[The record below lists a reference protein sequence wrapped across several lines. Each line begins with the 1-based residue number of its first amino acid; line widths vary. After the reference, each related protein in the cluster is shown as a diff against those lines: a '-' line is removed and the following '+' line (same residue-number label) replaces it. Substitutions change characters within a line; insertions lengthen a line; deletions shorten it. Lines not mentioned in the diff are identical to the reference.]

1 MREQP
6 PQRHRALRTAI
17 NSLKFRGRIPPQYIH
32 TATKEMITIELRPY
46 QTEAVAKIRDS
57 LKTHKSVVFTIGCGA
72 GKSILAGSIAKSAT
86 DKGNTVLFLV
96 HRAELCEQI
105 ADTFYNLCGVDP
117 KLSEIMM
124 IQTARQR
131 LKTLTEPTLIIVDE
145 AHTFNNAYEKVFQF
159 FPDAYKIG
167 FTATPCRLNQGG
179 LGNLFEDIQTG
190 VSTRWLIDNHYLSD
204 YRYFSFPIV
213 DTSGLHTRAGEF
225 IQEEVNALM
234 ENKAVYSGAVEQY
247 LKLTPGKKA
256 MVYCSS
262 IKASKEI
269 VKEFTNNGVSAAHVD
284 GTTPKAERERIV
296 EAYRKGEITV
306 VSNVDL
312 FGVGFDDKDIEV
324 TVLLRPTQ
332 SLALAVQQN
341 MRCMRYKEGKTAIIL
356 DCCGNAARH
365 GLPDDER
372 EWSLETRKK
381 QETTVKIREC
391 ENCYAVYHSTMQKC
405 PYCGHVATKEIQR
418 KDKKQVTV
426 DLVELHR
433 TEALKNTRL
442 SDAELTTWEEIVEFQ
457 KAHKY
462 KFLWCIRYADAH
474 GIATPSKYKYMRR
487 YMR

>member
-1 MREQP
+1 M
-6 PQRHRALRTAI
+6 AI
-17 NSLKFRGRIPPQYIH
+17 NSGKIRGRIPPQLVH

-46 QTEAVAKIRDS
+46 QAEAITKIRDS
-57 LKTHKSVVFTIGCGA
+57 LRTHKSVVFTIGCGA

-86 DKGNTVLFLV
+86 DKGNSVLFLV

-117 KLSEIMM
+117 ALCKIMM
-124 IQTARQR
+124 IQTARRR
-131 LKTLTEPTLIIVDE
+131 LKTLTEPSLIIVDE

-179 LGNLFEDIQTG
+179 LGNLFEDIQAG
-190 VSTRWLIDNHYLSD
+190 VSTRWLIDNHYLSN

-225 IQEEVNALM
+225 VQEEVNALM

-262 IKASKEI
+262 IKASKEV
-269 VKEFTNNGVSAAHVD
+269 VKEFTDNGISAAHVD
-284 GTTPKAERERIV
+284 GTTPRVERERIV

-391 ENCYAVYHSTMQKC
+391 ENCYAVYPPTMQKC

-433 TEALKNTRL
+433 TETLKNTRL

-462 KFLWCIRYADAH
+462 KFQWCIRYADAH
-474 GIATPSKYKYMRR
+474 GIATPSKYRYMRR

>member
-1 MREQP
+1 MRN
-6 PQRHRALRTAI
+6 RCNCATDTDKRLYFGKNCVAHSGAI
-17 NSLKFRGRIPPQYIH
+17 MVQGCN
-32 TATKEMITIELRPY
+32 KEMITIELRPY
-46 QTEAVAKIRDS
+46 QTEAIAKIRDS
-57 LKTHKSVVFTIGCGA
+57 LKIHKSVVFTIGCGA

-105 ADTFYNLCGVDP
+105 ADTFYNLCGVDSALC
-117 KLSEIMM
+117 KIMM
-124 IQTARQR
+124 IQTARRR
-131 LKTLTEPTLIIVDE
+131 LKTLPKPTLIIVDE

-225 IQEEVNALM
+225 VQEEVNALM

-262 IKASKEI
+262 IKASKEV
-269 VKEFTNNGVSAAHVD
+269 VKEFTDNGISAAHVG
-284 GTTPKAERERIV
+284 GTTPKVERERIV

-381 QETTVKIREC
+381 QETIVKIREC
-391 ENCYAVYHSTMQKC
+391 ENCYAVYPPTMQKC

-426 DLVELHR
+426 DLVEIKRQDDIRNKKYFEL
-433 TEALKNTRL
+433 
-442 SDAELTTWEEIVEFQ
+442 DAKTWADVEEIR
-457 KAHKY
+457 KARGY
-462 KFLWCIRYADAH
+462 KIQWAIRYADAH
-474 GIATPSKYKYMRR
+474 GIATPSKYRYMRR

>member
-1 MREQP
+1 V
-6 PQRHRALRTAI
+6 PQ
-17 NSLKFRGRIPPQYIH
+17 QQ
-32 TATKEMITIELRPY
+32 KEMITIELRPY
-46 QTEAVAKIRDS
+46 QTEAIAKIRDS

-72 GKSILAGSIAKSAT
+72 GKSVLAGSIAKSAT

-96 HRAELCEQI
+96 HREELCEQI
-105 ADTFYNLCGVDP
+105 VDTFYNLCGVDLALC
-117 KLSEIMM
+117 KIMM
-124 IQTARQR
+124 IQTARRR

-225 IQEEVNALM
+225 VQEEVNALM

-262 IKASKEI
+262 IKASKEV
-269 VKEFTNNGVSAAHVD
+269 VKEFIDNGVSAVHVD

-391 ENCYAVYHSTMQKC
+391 ENCYAVYPPTLQKC

-426 DLVELHR
+426 DLVELRR
-433 TEALKNTRL
+433 TETLKNTRL
-442 SDAELTTWEEIVEFQ
+442 SDAELTTWEEVVEFQ

-462 KFLWCIRYADAH
+462 KFQWCIRYADAH
-474 GIATPSKYKYMRR
+474 GIATPSKYKYMRL

>member
-1 MREQP
+1 
-6 PQRHRALRTAI
+6 
-17 NSLKFRGRIPPQYIH
+17 
-32 TATKEMITIELRPY
+32 MITIELRPY
-46 QTEAVAKIRDS
+46 QTEAIAKIRDS

-72 GKSILAGSIAKSAT
+72 GKSVLAGSIAKSAT

-96 HRAELCEQI
+96 HREELCEQI
-105 ADTFYNLCGVDP
+105 VDTFYNLCGVDLALC
-117 KLSEIMM
+117 KIMM
-124 IQTARQR
+124 IQTARRR

-225 IQEEVNALM
+225 VQEEVNALM

-262 IKASKEI
+262 IKASKEV
-269 VKEFTNNGVSAAHVD
+269 VKEFIDNGVSAVHVD

-391 ENCYAVYHSTMQKC
+391 ENCYAVYPPTLQKC

-426 DLVELHR
+426 DLVELRR
-433 TEALKNTRL
+433 TETLKNTRL
-442 SDAELTTWEEIVEFQ
+442 SDAELTTWEEVVEFQ

-462 KFLWCIRYADAH
+462 KFQWCIRYADAH
-474 GIATPSKYKYMRR
+474 GIATPSKYKYMRL

>member
-1 MREQP
+1 M
-6 PQRHRALRTAI
+6 
-17 NSLKFRGRIPPQYIH
+17 N
-32 TATKEMITIELRPY
+32 LRPY
-46 QTEAVAKIRDS
+46 QTEAITKIRDS

-86 DKGNTVLFLV
+86 DKGNSVLFLV

-117 KLSEIMM
+117 VLCKIMM
-124 IQTARQR
+124 IQTARRR

-213 DTSGLHTRAGEF
+213 DTSGLHTRSGEF
-225 IQEEVNALM
+225 VQEEVNALM

-262 IKASKEI
+262 IKASKEV
-269 VKEFTNNGVSAAHVD
+269 VKEFIDNGISAAHVD

-381 QETTVKIREC
+381 QETIVKIREC
-391 ENCYAVYHSTMQKC
+391 ENCYAVYPPTMQKC

-426 DLVELHR
+426 DLVEMKRQDDIRNKKYSEL
-433 TEALKNTRL
+433 
-442 SDAELTTWEEIVEFQ
+442 DAKTWADVEEIR
-457 KAHKY
+457 KARGYKPAWAIRFADLHGIPVPHKY
-462 KFLWCIRYADAH
+462 D
-474 GIATPSKYKYMRR
+474 YMRR
-487 YMR
+487 FMK

>member
-1 MREQP
+1 M
-6 PQRHRALRTAI
+6 
-17 NSLKFRGRIPPQYIH
+17 
-32 TATKEMITIELRPY
+32 
-46 QTEAVAKIRDS
+46 
-57 LKTHKSVVFTIGCGA
+57 
-72 GKSILAGSIAKSAT
+72 
-86 DKGNTVLFLV
+86 
-96 HRAELCEQI
+96 
-105 ADTFYNLCGVDP
+105 
-117 KLSEIMM
+117 
-124 IQTARQR
+124 
-131 LKTLTEPTLIIVDE
+131 IIVDE

-225 IQEEVNALM
+225 VQEEVNALM

-262 IKASKEI
+262 IKASKEV
-269 VKEFTNNGVSAAHVD
+269 VKEFIDNGVSAVHVD

-391 ENCYAVYHSTMQKC
+391 ENCYAVYPPTLQKC

-426 DLVELHR
+426 DLVELRR
-433 TEALKNTRL
+433 TETLKNTRL
-442 SDAELTTWEEIVEFQ
+442 SDAELTTWEEVVEFQ

-462 KFLWCIRYADAH
+462 KFQWCIRYADAH
-474 GIATPSKYKYMRR
+474 GIATPSKYKYMRL

>member
-1 MREQP
+1 
-6 PQRHRALRTAI
+6 
-17 NSLKFRGRIPPQYIH
+17 
-32 TATKEMITIELRPY
+32 MITIELRPY
-46 QTEAVAKIRDS
+46 QTEAIVKIRDS
-57 LKTHKSVVFTIGCGA
+57 LKTHKSVVFTIGCGS
-72 GKSILAGSIAKSAT
+72 GKSVLAGSIAKSAT

-124 IQTARQR
+124 IQTARRR
-131 LKTLTEPTLIIVDE
+131 LKTLPKPTLIIVDE

-225 IQEEVNALM
+225 VQEEVNALM
-234 ENKAVYSGAVEQY
+234 ENKAVYSGAIEQY

-262 IKASKEI
+262 IKASKEV
-269 VKEFTNNGVSAAHVD
+269 VKEFIDNGVSAAHVD
-284 GTTPKAERERIV
+284 GTTPKAERERII

-381 QETTVKIREC
+381 QETIVKIREC
-391 ENCYAVYHSTMQKC
+391 ENCYAVYPPTMHKC

-433 TEALKNTRL
+433 TETLKNTRL
-442 SDAELTTWEEIVEFQ
+442 SDAELTTWEEVVEFQ

-462 KFLWCIRYADAH
+462 KFQWCIRYADAH
-474 GIATPSKYKYMRR
+474 GIATPSKYRYMRR

>member
-1 MREQP
+1 MRN
-6 PQRHRALRTAI
+6 RCNCATDTDKRLYFGKNCVAHSGAI
-17 NSLKFRGRIPPQYIH
+17 MVQGCN
-32 TATKEMITIELRPY
+32 KEMITIELRPY
-46 QTEAVAKIRDS
+46 QIEAIAKIRDS
-57 LKTHKSVVFTIGCGA
+57 LRSHKSVVFTIGCGS
-72 GKSILAGSIAKSAT
+72 GKSVLAGSIAKSAT

-117 KLSEIMM
+117 ALCKIMM
-124 IQTARQR
+124 IQTARRR

-225 IQEEVNALM
+225 VQEEVNALM

-262 IKASKEI
+262 IKASKEV
-269 VKEFTNNGVSAAHVD
+269 VKEFNDNGVSAAHVD
-284 GTTPKAERERIV
+284 GTTPRAERERIV

-372 EWSLETRKK
+372 EWTLETRKK
-381 QETTVKIREC
+381 QETIVKIREC
-391 ENCYAVYHSTMQKC
+391 ENCYAVYPPTMQKC

-442 SDAELTTWEEIVEFQ
+442 SDAELTTWEEVVEFQ

-462 KFLWCIRYADAH
+462 KFQWCIRYADAH
-474 GIATPSKYKYMRR
+474 GIATPSKYRYMRR

>member
-1 MREQP
+1 M
-6 PQRHRALRTAI
+6 PQR
-17 NSLKFRGRIPPQYIH
+17 
-32 TATKEMITIELRPY
+32 ATSATTTKGDDTIELRPY
-46 QTEAVAKIRDS
+46 QTEAIAKIRDS

-72 GKSILAGSIAKSAT
+72 GKSVLAGSIAKSAT

-105 ADTFYNLCGVDP
+105 AETFYNLCGVDT

-124 IQTARQR
+124 IQTARRR
-131 LKTLTEPTLIIVDE
+131 LKMLAEPTLIIVDE

-213 DTSGLHTRAGEF
+213 DTSELHTRAGEF
-225 IQEEVNALM
+225 VQEEVNALM

-262 IKASKEI
+262 IKASKEV
-269 VKEFTNNGVSAAHVD
+269 VKEFTGNGVSAAHVD

-372 EWSLETRKK
+372 EWTLETRKK

-391 ENCYAVYHSTMQKC
+391 ENCYAVYPPTMQKC

-426 DLVELHR
+426 DLVELKR
-433 TEALKNTRL
+433 QEDIKKTDYLDLT
-442 SDAELTTWEEIVEFQ
+442 AETWEDVVRIQ
-457 KAHKY
+457 KARGY
-462 KFLWCIRYADAH
+462 KFPWCLHFAKQH
-474 GIATPSKYKYMRR
+474 GIAIPHKYLYMAKKYCK
-487 YMR
+487 

>member
-1 MREQP
+1 
-6 PQRHRALRTAI
+6 
-17 NSLKFRGRIPPQYIH
+17 
-32 TATKEMITIELRPY
+32 MITIELRPY
-46 QTEAVAKIRDS
+46 QTEAITKIRDS
-57 LKTHKSVVFTIGCGA
+57 LRTHKSVVFTIGCGA
-72 GKSILAGSIAKSAT
+72 GKSVLAGSIAKSAT
-86 DKGNTVLFLV
+86 DKGNRVLFLV

-117 KLSEIMM
+117 VLCKIMM
-124 IQTARQR
+124 IQTARRR
-131 LKTLTEPTLIIVDE
+131 LKTLTAPTLIIVDE
-145 AHTFNNAYEKVFQF
+145 AHTFNNAYEKVFQL

-225 IQEEVNALM
+225 VQEEVNALM

-269 VKEFTNNGVSAAHVD
+269 VKEFTDNGISAAHVD
-284 GTTPKAERERIV
+284 GSTPKAERERIV
-296 EAYRKGEITV
+296 EEYRQGKITV

-372 EWSLETRKK
+372 EWTLETRKK

-391 ENCYAVYHSTMQKC
+391 ENCYAVYPPTMQKC

-426 DLVELHR
+426 DLVELKR
-433 TEALKNTRL
+433 QDDIRNKKYSEL
-442 SDAELTTWEEIVEFQ
+442 DAKTWADVEEIR
-457 KAHKY
+457 KARGY
-462 KFLWCIRYADAH
+462 KIQWAVRYAVAH
-474 GIATPSKYKYMRR
+474 GITIPSKYSYMRK
-487 YMR
+487 MIGV